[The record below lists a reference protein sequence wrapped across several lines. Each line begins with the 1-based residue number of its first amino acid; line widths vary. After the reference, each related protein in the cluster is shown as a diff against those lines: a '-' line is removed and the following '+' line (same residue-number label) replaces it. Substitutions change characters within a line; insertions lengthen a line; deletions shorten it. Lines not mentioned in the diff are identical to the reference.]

1 MVPEKIIT
9 EFQKKQTEDSQFE
22 GKKSLSLLLKELQI
36 SQRQIWIL
44 GQKKYIYFPLVK
56 HKKKFY
62 ILLLRIKT

>member
-36 SQRQIWIL
+36 S
-44 GQKKYIYFPLVK
+44 
-56 HKKKFY
+56 
-62 ILLLRIKT
+62 